1 MAVFMKAIILSFLLF
16 LFVFPL
22 SAFAQEAS
30 LSGDVTPTPMQ
41 STDYALPYPG
51 LLPDNPLYPLKMLRD
66 RVVLILISD
75 TVKRAKFNLLQAD
88 KRLQAGLYLYNGNK
102 SKVNIAISTISKS
115 QNYYSDALSETE
127 KAKREKHDIDGII
140 NDLTLSSRKHRELL
154 KDFEKIVP
162 KENKE
167 QVKSL
172 LKKHDELQKRLDKL
186 I

>member
-1 MAVFMKAIILSFLLF
+1 MFMKVIILSFLLF
-16 LFVFPL
+16 LFVLPM
-22 SAFAQEAS
+22 SVFAQEAS
-30 LSGDVTPTPMQ
+30 PSGDVTPTPVQ
-41 STDYALPYPG
+41 ATDYELPYPG

-75 TVKRAKFNLLQAD
+75 SIKRAKFNLLQAD

-115 QNYYSDALSETE
+115 QNYFSDALAETE

-140 NDLTLSSRKHRELL
+140 NDLTLSSRKHQELL
-154 KDFEKIVP
+154 RDFEKTVP
-162 KENKE
+162 QENKE

-172 LKKHDELQKRLDKL
+172 LKKYNELQNRLDKL